1 MYDVIVYSG
10 TVLPALGPFKK
21 ISLSGY
27 STLAASRDSFS
38 KIIESSSLKSS
49 LRKIVAIWINEQIC
63 INHTYSREQL
73 FYDDILMF
81 LLLAPLEV
89 PT

>member
-27 STLAASRDSFS
+27 SQEYRVKGIPNSILKNLQERVKTNFGAFGYYFPQIYDC
-38 KIIESSSLKSS
+38 SL
-49 LRKIVAIWINEQIC
+49 L
-63 INHTYSREQL
+63 
-73 FYDDILMF
+73 
-81 LLLAPLEV
+81 
-89 PT
+89 

>member
-27 STLAASRDSFS
+27 STVFTMKLVEKGPLFELSWNFGKTS
-38 KIIESSSLKSS
+38 
-49 LRKIVAIWINEQIC
+49 INARHDIC
-63 INHTYSREQL
+63 N
-73 FYDDILMF
+73 
-81 LLLAPLEV
+81 P
-89 PT
+89 P

>member
-27 STLAASRDSFS
+27 STLA
-38 KIIESSSLKSS
+38 ETL
-49 LRKIVAIWINEQIC
+49 
-63 INHTYSREQL
+63 QL
-73 FYDDILMF
+73 LQRRATFKR
-81 LLLAPLEV
+81 
-89 PT
+89 

>member
-27 STLAASRDSFS
+27 STLPIRVSKQILHNVQYAMKGPYNIPLLPASSM
-38 KIIESSSLKSS
+38 
-49 LRKIVAIWINEQIC
+49 Q
-63 INHTYSREQL
+63 
-73 FYDDILMF
+73 
-81 LLLAPLEV
+81 
-89 PT
+89 

>member
-27 STLAASRDSFS
+27 STLHYTQCGSQGYG
-38 KIIESSSLKSS
+38 LKVFFCPV
-49 LRKIVAIWINEQIC
+49 L
-63 INHTYSREQL
+63 
-73 FYDDILMF
+73 DLM
-81 LLLAPLEV
+81 EK
-89 PT
+89 

>member
-27 STLAASRDSFS
+27 STLVVTTYLSKVSPEQSLVGVDPGTRLTVSRRS
-38 KIIESSSLKSS
+38 
-49 LRKIVAIWINEQIC
+49 
-63 INHTYSREQL
+63 
-73 FYDDILMF
+73 
-81 LLLAPLEV
+81 
-89 PT
+89 

>member
-27 STLAASRDSFS
+27 STLSMILAGSASKKLVAGKAKYCPTCFSSRPRDHTLSFS
-38 KIIESSSLKSS
+38 VIVGLFDKEERWRIFTSL
-49 LRKIVAIWINEQIC
+49 E
-63 INHTYSREQL
+63 
-73 FYDDILMF
+73 
-81 LLLAPLEV
+81 
-89 PT
+89 